1 MNVEDFREL
10 CLSMP
15 FAKENAPWS
24 EPKYEDLL
32 TYTIGDKWF
41 CLLDL
46 KEERCNLKCEPGKFL
61 DLQEESKFIF

>member
-41 CLLDL
+41 CLL
-46 KEERCNLKCEPGKFL
+46 GT
-61 DLQEESKFIF
+61 